1 MVANHQGL
9 KVDPMIIISDLKST
23 MLTETAVLM
32 NLEVRLANHR
42 LMMDPMHM
50 CMVCECIV
58 VL

>member
-1 MVANHQGL
+1 M
-9 KVDPMIIISDLKST
+9 KST
-23 MLTETAVLM
+23 TLTETAVLM